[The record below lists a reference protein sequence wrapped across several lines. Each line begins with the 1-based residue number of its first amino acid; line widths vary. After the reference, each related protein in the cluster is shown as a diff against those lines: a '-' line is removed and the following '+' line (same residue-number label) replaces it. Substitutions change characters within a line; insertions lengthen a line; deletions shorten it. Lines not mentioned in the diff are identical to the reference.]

1 MSAHWGVPDPA
12 QATGTDA
19 EIRYAFSECHRRL
32 YARISNFTNLPLTSI
47 NRLALQERLDEIGRT
62 E

>member
-19 EIRYAFSECHRRL
+19 ESRYAFTECHRML
-32 YARISNFTNLPLTSI
+32 YARIPLFTSLPLASI
-47 NRLALQERLDEIGRT
+47 SRLALQERLDEIGRT
-62 E
+62 T